1 MENQPLHI
9 LRSVFGYERFR
20 APQEEVIATL
30 MAGGDALVLMPT
42 GGGKSLCFQIPSI
55 ARPGTGIVVSP
66 LIALMQDQVATLK
79 QAGVRAAFLN
89 STLDAVSARSIEQ
102 QLLRGELDLLY
113 IAPERLMLERTLD
126 LLARSTL
133 ALFAID
139 EAHCVSQWGHD
150 FRPEYIQLSVLHQRF
165 PGIPR
170 IALTAT
176 ADEPTR
182 REIIARLGLDQ
193 GRVFISGFDR
203 PNIRYR
209 ITQSTSGGSARE
221 QLLRFIR
228 AEHASDAGIVYCL
241 SRKRVDEVAAWLASQ
256 GLDAL
261 AYHAGLSAEVRSRHQ
276 SRFLNEEGVIIVA
289 TIAFGMGI
297 DKPNVR
303 FVAHLNLPKSVE
315 AYYQETGRA
324 GRDGL
329 PANAWMIYGLQDVIT
344 LRQMLEASDSDD
356 AHKRVERHKLDA
368 MLGLCELTTCR
379 RQALLAY
386 FNDALDRPCG
396 NCDTCLE
403 PPQTWDGSVPAQKA
417 LSCVHRT
424 GQRFGVNYLVDVL
437 LGKDDERIRRFGHDQ
452 LTTFGIG
459 KEHSQQ
465 EWRGLFRQLIARG
478 LLAVDLEGHGG
489 LRLTDACRA
498 VLRGEQPLMLRRD
511 ARPAPAGRTKARTKG
526 TVRNNAFDKESDSRL
541 WEALRQRRSELAAEQ
556 GVPPYVVFHDATLTE
571 MVRRRP
577 LTLSEFAAISGVGE
591 HKLDAYGEE
600 FIDVIQA
607 HAHTGDADEA
617 VSDTAAETLQL
628 FRSGLDVPAIA
639 ARRGLKATTIYN
651 HLTQAIARGEV
662 DLREVVPLDD
672 AELTRVRDALRVTGG
687 KALKPAFEVLGGR
700 YPYEVLRCVQAQR
713 VETT

>member
-1 MENQPLHI
+1 MDPLHI

-20 APQEEVIATL
+20 APQEEVICAL
-30 MAGGDALVLMPT
+30 IAGEDALLLMPT

-55 ARPGTGIVVSP
+55 ARPGAGIVVSP
-66 LIALMQDQVATLK
+66 LIALMQDQVAALK

-89 STLDAVSARSIEQ
+89 STLDADAARVIEQ
-102 QLLRGELDLLY
+102 QLLSGELDLLY

-126 LLARSTL
+126 LLARANI

-150 FRPEYIQLSVLHQRF
+150 FRPDYIQLSVLHQRF

-182 REIIARLGLDQ
+182 REIISRLGLENA
-193 GRVFISGFDR
+193 RIFISGFDR

-209 ITQSTSGGSARE
+209 ISQTNAGGSARE

-228 AEHASDAGIVYCL
+228 SEHAGDAGIVYCL
-241 SRKRVDEVAAWLASQ
+241 SRKRVDEIAAWLKTQ

-261 AYHAGLSAEVRSRHQ
+261 PYHAGLSAEVRERNQ
-276 SRFLNEEGVIIVA
+276 SRFINEEGVIIVA

-303 FVAHLNLPKSVE
+303 FVAHLNLPKSIE

-329 PANAWMIYGLQDVIT
+329 PADAWMIYGLQDVIT
-344 LRQMLEASDSDD
+344 LRQMLEGSQSDD

-386 FNDALDRPCG
+386 FSDPQPAPCG

-403 PPQTWDGSVPAQKA
+403 PPETWDASVPAQKA
-417 LSCVHRT
+417 LSSVHRT
-424 GQRFGVNYLVDVL
+424 GQRFGVNYLIDVL
-437 LGKDDERIRRFGHDQ
+437 LGKADERIRRFGHDKSS
-452 LTTFGIG
+452 TFGTG
-459 KEHSQQ
+459 KDLGQQ
-465 EWRGLFRQLIARG
+465 EWRNVFRQLIARG
-478 LLAVDLEGHGG
+478 LLAVDLEGHGA
-489 LRLTDACRA
+489 LKLTDACRP
-498 VLRGEQPLMLRRD
+498 VLRGAERVMLRRET
-511 ARPAPAGRTKARTKG
+511 RPKTKKTKAARG
-526 TVRNNAFDKESDSRL
+526 AFTSPSGSAL
-541 WEALRQRRSELAAEQ
+541 WEALRALRLQLARTQ

-571 MVRRRP
+571 MIARRP
-577 LTLSEFAAISGVGE
+577 QTLEQLAHISGVGE
-591 HKLDAYGEE
+591 RKLAAYGAD
-600 FIDVIQA
+600 FLQVILA
-607 HAHTGDADEA
+607 HPRDE
-617 VSDTAAETLQL
+617 DNTENTANNK
-628 FRSGLDVPAIA
+628 G
-639 ARRGLKATTIYN
+639 
-651 HLTQAIARGEV
+651 
-662 DLREVVPLDD
+662 
-672 AELTRVRDALRVTGG
+672 
-687 KALKPAFEVLGGR
+687 
-700 YPYEVLRCVQAQR
+700 
-713 VETT
+713 